1 MGLSK
6 EPPISLHDG
15 QVLAGQPFGT
25 SLPEQSTPLVGR
37 ELEIAAIQQ
46 LLHRPDVRL
55 VTITGSGGV
64 GKSRLGLQVAA
75 EVANEFQDGVCFVPL
90 ASFSDASLVI
100 PAAAQAL
107 GLREAG
113 DRSLL
118 DKLKSH
124 LHEKHTLLLLDN
136 FEHLLAAA
144 PLVAELL
151 SASAGLKVL
160 VTSRAALRISGEHQF
175 PVAPLALPDPKQL
188 PELKTLLEYPAVAL
202 FCQRACAVK
211 PDFVLTKA
219 NAAAVAELCVRLD
232 GLPLAIELAA
242 ARVKLLSPQA
252 MLDHIQRDR
261 GLSPLGLLTGGP
273 RDLPLRQQ
281 ALDRQSVV

>member
-1 MGLSK
+1 MGLRK
-6 EPPISLHDG
+6 EPPSSAHDW
-15 QVLAGQPFGT
+15 QVRSGQPFGA
-25 SLPEQSTPLVGR
+25 SLPEQPTPLIGR
-37 ELEIAAIQQ
+37 ELEIVAIEQ
-46 LLHRPDVRL
+46 LLRRPDVRL

-118 DKLKSH
+118 DQLKSH
-124 LHEKHTLLLLDN
+124 LHEKRTLLLLDN

-160 VTSRAALRISGEHQF
+160 VTSRAAMRISGEHQF

-188 PELKTLLEYPAVAL
+188 PVA
-202 FCQRACAVK
+202 
-211 PDFVLTKA
+211 
-219 NAAAVAELCVRLD
+219 D
-232 GLPLAIELAA
+232 GGCHRTVSSGGADNLPS
-242 ARVKLLSPQA
+242 V
-252 MLDHIQRDR
+252 R
-261 GLSPLGLLTGGP
+261 GLKSGDHRGGSGP
-273 RDLPLRQQ
+273 
-281 ALDRQSVV
+281 